1 MTGGA
6 RAAAAVTGWPLTP
19 RCLPP
24 EAMTSPPP
32 APSDPGPLPRPRD
45 GARPE
50 PEGYRWDF
58 VTPGLPDGVF
68 EDAPGFAPTPMELR
82 VMLLAHLRPRPDSL
96 VWDIGGGTGALA
108 LEIAR
113 LMPNGAVHTLERDP
127 DAVELLERNRRRF
140 AITNLHSH
148 LGRAP
153 ADLDQLPPDPDRVL
167 LEVGRPLVDVLR
179 AVWQALR
186 PEGRLVISTVS
197 LEGLV
202 DASDTLA
209 QLGARDVQVVQAT
222 VHRMQRRGS
231 QAKLA
236 AAEPLFVIAAER

>member
-1 MTGGA
+1 MPSPDPA
-6 RAAAAVTGWPLTP
+6 RTAA
-19 RCLPP
+19 
-24 EAMTSPPP
+24 SPT
-32 APSDPGPLPRPRD
+32 
-45 GARPE
+45 E
-50 PEGYRWDF
+50 PFHWDF

-68 EDAPGFAPTPMELR
+68 ADAPGFTPTPMELR
-82 VMLLAHLRPRPDSL
+82 VMLLAHLRPRADSL

-113 LMPNGAVHTLERDP
+113 LMPAGAVHTLERDP

-148 LGRAP
+148 QGRAP
-153 ADLDQLPPDPDRVL
+153 ADLDQLPPHPDRVL

-179 AVWQALR
+179 AVWDALQPR
-186 PEGRLVISTVS
+186 GRLVISTVS

-202 DASDTLA
+202 DASDTLT
-209 QLGARDVQVVQAT
+209 QLEARDLQVVQAT

-236 AAEPLFVIAAER
+236 AAEPLFLIAAER